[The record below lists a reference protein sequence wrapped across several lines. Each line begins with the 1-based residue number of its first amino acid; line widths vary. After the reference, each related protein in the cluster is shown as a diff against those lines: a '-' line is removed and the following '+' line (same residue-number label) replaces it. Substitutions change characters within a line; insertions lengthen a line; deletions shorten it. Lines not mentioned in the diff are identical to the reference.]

1 MQDSADIL
9 KNFHNKVFEISSNF
23 HITVS
28 KTGVLCINLLYVLM
42 SYIVYRW
49 LLKLEVPE
57 LSREKTEDIRLPGKC
72 LQSLRSRQNTKE
84 GIVGCQEKTCGE
96 HINNT
101 LHSPQLYIY

>member
-1 MQDSADIL
+1 MYQLI
-9 KNFHNKVFEISSNF
+9 VFTN
-23 HITVS
+23 V
-28 KTGVLCINLLYVLM
+28 VC
-42 SYIVYRW
+42 RW
-49 LLKLEVPE
+49 VLKLEVPE

-84 GIVGCQEKTCGE
+84 GIVGCQEETMRPLTCGE